1 MNDESGWRLRGTP
14 NECKL
19 ELLRFLGLL
28 PLVRLDFRLDMHSQV
43 TCSDASMSGGGI
55 CASVGTTNLGSL
67 VAHGSLRGQWA
78 EHGPESGLLAIG
90 LFDGIG
96 ALRVALDVLQVPVMG
111 YVSVDKHEPAR
122 RVVEGHYPGVLHY
135 SDVQEISE
143 ETIKQWSAQ
152 FTQVSLVIIG
162 AGPPCQGVS
171 GLNCDRKGALRDE
184 RSCLFAE
191 VPRIRDQVKQSFPWC
206 PVYVLMESVASMDTQ
221 DRNIMSESIGCQPI
235 RCDAGS
241 FTWCHRP
248 RLYWCEWEILEGDGV
263 SLTTCED
270 SPTVLSLV
278 GSQCFEQVVR
288 TGWLKVNPEKPFP
301 TFTTSRPRT
310 SPGRKPAGIQNCTWE
325 ELRRWEADSYR
336 FPPYQYC
343 QDHCLVNRQGCLRVP
358 DVAEREMMLGF
369 PLGYTSGCFPKQ
381 RRGDD
386 SYTDSRLTL
395 LGNTWSVP
403 VVACLLN
410 QLLARLGFMT
420 QWRPQDVLD
429 ELLPGRAATAQTR
442 LFRLPLNPLPGR
454 DTDRS
459 YELAMRL
466 GNLIS
471 IKGED
476 ILLTTS
482 TTQMVK
488 YHRLRATIPAKCWKW
503 KVVTG
508 WQWTQPGDHIN
519 CLELR
524 AILTSL
530 RWRVEHAKHTST
542 RLIHLTDSLVCLHA
556 LSRGRTSSRKLRRT
570 MARINALILAANL
583 QPLCGYVHTHQNPA
597 DKPSRWGHR
606 VKTKYR
612 HAKA

>member
-1 MNDESGWRLRGTP
+1 MG
-14 NECKL
+14 L
-19 ELLRFLGLL
+19 E
-28 PLVRLDFRLDMHSQV
+28 P
-43 TCSDASMSGGGI
+43 C
-55 CASVGTTNLGSL
+55 GSL
-67 VAHGSLRGQWA
+67 LMSYK
-78 EHGPESGLLAIG
+78 
-90 LFDGIG
+90 
-96 ALRVALDVLQVPVMG
+96 VPVMG

-221 DRNIMSESIGCQPI
+221 DRNITSESIGCQPI

-358 DVAEREMMLGF
+358 DVAERDMMLGF
-369 PLGYTSGCFPKQ
+369 PLG
-381 RRGDD
+381 
-386 SYTDSRLTL
+386 
-395 LGNTWSVP
+395 
-403 VVACLLN
+403 
-410 QLLARLGFMT
+410 
-420 QWRPQDVLD
+420 
-429 ELLPGRAATAQTR
+429 
-442 LFRLPLNPLPGR
+442 
-454 DTDRS
+454 
-459 YELAMRL
+459 
-466 GNLIS
+466 
-471 IKGED
+471 
-476 ILLTTS
+476 
-482 TTQMVK
+482 
-488 YHRLRATIPAKCWKW
+488 IPAG
-503 KVVTG
+503 VSLNNGEVT
-508 WQWTQPGDHIN
+508 TVTPT
-519 CLELR
+519 
-524 AILTSL
+524 A
-530 RWRVEHAKHTST
+530 
-542 RLIHLTDSLVCLHA
+542 DS
-556 LSRGRTSSRKLRRT
+556 
-570 MARINALILAANL
+570 
-583 QPLCGYVHTHQNPA
+583 PF
-597 DKPSRWGHR
+597 
-606 VKTKYR
+606 
-612 HAKA
+612 